1 MMEASGEIGLA
12 GGGGGGGGMGGM
24 GFGGPGGLGKG
35 LVGSLSALPTPG
47 GAMGGGGGPASG
59 GAGRGNMVRRASLGS
74 QPTQD
79 RWVCPND
86 RHLALRAK
94 LKMGWST
101 SQPVPV
107 TRQDSLSEAET
118 KIILEVIQRAEKLDL
133 VEQER
138 IGRLVDRVEA
148 MKHRA
153 QGNGANN
160 CILCGEGLPLLRTA
174 ATLCTDCRK
183 RVCSKCGVESPSLT
197 GEKVWL
203 CKICA
208 ETREMWKRSGAW
220 FFRGIPKHILPPAPN
235 TSAGGGRRS
244 RAPPRRANTIGVK
257 GGSEVETDTSS
268 EEETHRR
275 QRLQK
280 ASSECAPHDVDGF
293 PLPLSPNPRSR
304 SVSPS
309 PFRFDSTDS
318 GGGGGGGGLTRES
331 SDDRGSDKS
340 PMSPGVSKRDLSRA
354 SSRESGG
361 GGDVGGLLL
370 TPYYSPSPHNLSP
383 RSELRRD
390 QAIDR
395 SPSPLLRV
403 AWRDSGR
410 GSNSSVSDS
419 PNLSRESREENDA
432 EASAPGTPGGASV
445 SAAGHDGA
453 PTTALPSPAPRSPHP
468 SPSPINRSSSSSSSG
483 NLGQHSLSSPTV
495 NGFRSRRESE
505 ASRSSE
511 DKRHPRLG
519 RNPGGSRDSRSSR
532 DSRDSLVSRDS
543 SMRDEVTSSSVDEV
557 FTDERHVN
565 SNNIQDQKEKEAM
578 TGLGLV
584 EFSLLYDSHNQ
595 ALHCTVHSARN
606 LRPAD
611 SGSQADPYVKLHLL
625 PGASKSNK
633 LRTRTIPKT
642 VNPDFNETLT
652 YYGISDQDMARKTLR
667 LTILDEDRFSCDFL
681 GEARIA
687 LKKVRPHETKRLR
700 VNLEKRAI
708 LAEDEVK
715 GETERG
721 KVLLSLKYATQRN
734 ALIVG
739 IVRCAHLPSMDS
751 NGFSDPYVKVQLK
764 PDPTH
769 KKYRTAVKWK
779 NLNPEFNEEFVFE
792 VRRNELPKKL
802 LDIRVYD
809 KDVGRSDD
817 FIGGLQLS
825 QDSTGTEL
833 RHWYDALQYPDRRH
847 DRWHQL
853 QPLNG
858 K

>member
-1 MMEASGEIGLA
+1 MDPLNRV
-12 GGGGGGGGMGGM
+12 GGGGGAGGGVGKKVESGGMGD
-24 GFGGPGGLGKG
+24 
-35 LVGSLSALPTPG
+35 SAPA
-47 GAMGGGGGPASG
+47 GATGGGPRAPM
-59 GAGRGNMVRRASLGS
+59 ARRASLGN
-74 QPTQD
+74 QPMTE

-86 RHLALRAK
+86 RQLALRAK

-101 SQPVPV
+101 SQPAPV
-107 TRQDSLSEAET
+107 QRQDSLSEAET
-118 KIILEVIQRAEKLDL
+118 KMILEVIKRAEQLDMN
-133 VEQER
+133 EQQR
-138 IGRLVDRVEA
+138 IGRLVERVEA
-148 MKHRA
+148 MKNRV
-153 QGNGANN
+153 QGNGNNN
-160 CILCGEGLPLLRTA
+160 CILCGEGLSVLRTSSQVCA
-174 ATLCTDCRK
+174 DCNK
-183 RVCSKCGVESPSLT
+183 RVCSKCGVENPTAT
-197 GEKVWL
+197 GEKLWL

-220 FFRGIPKHILPPAPN
+220 FFRGIPKHVLPASGPSSAPS
-235 TSAGGGRRS
+235 TTKRS
-244 RAPPRRANTIGVK
+244 RAPPRRAHTLGVK
-257 GGSEVETDTSS
+257 GGDFDTDTSS
-268 EEETHRR
+268 EEENQRR
-275 QRLQK
+275 LRLQK
-280 ASSECAPHDVDGF
+280 AASETVPHDGDN
-293 PLPLSPNPRSR
+293 LPPANSPNPPRSR

-309 PFRFDSTDS
+309 PFRFDSSDS
-318 GGGGGGGGLTRES
+318 AGGGGG
-331 SDDRGSDKS
+331 SDDRASDKS
-340 PMSPGVSKRDLSRA
+340 PVSPAAGTQRDLSRA
-354 SSRESGG
+354 PSRESTG
-361 GGDVGGLLL
+361 GGDPGGLLL
-370 TPYYSPSPHNLSP
+370 TPYYSPAPHSPHQLSP
-383 RSELRRD
+383 RTELRRD

-403 AWRDSGR
+403 AWRDSTR

-419 PNLSRESREENDA
+419 PNLSRESKEETEPEN
-432 EASAPGTPGGASV
+432 STPGTPSNAMTSSVTEGLSASP
-445 SAAGHDGA
+445 SAS
-453 PTTALPSPAPRSPHP
+453 TAATPRSPHP
-468 SPSPINRSSSSSSSG
+468 SPLPMNRSSSSSSSG
-483 NLGQHSLSSPTV
+483 NIGGTALSSPTV

-505 ASRSSE
+505 ASKSS
-511 DKRHPRLG
+511 DDRRHPPRLG
-519 RNPGGSRDSRSSR
+519 RNAGGSRESRDSR
-532 DSRDSLVSRDS
+532 DSRDSLLSRDS
-543 SMRDEVTSSSVDEV
+543 SSIRDEVTSSSMDDV
-557 FTDERHVN
+557 FPEEKNANTTLVN
-565 SNNIQDQKEKEAM
+565 NKEKEGTIGM
-578 TGLGLV
+578 GTV

-606 LRPAD
+606 LKPTDTSR
-611 SGSQADPYVKLHLL
+611 QADAYVKLHLL
-625 PGASKSNK
+625 PGASKGLDEVIPHTRRCGPNQQSNK
-633 LRTRTIPKT
+633 LRTRTVPKT
-642 VNPDFNETLT
+642 VNPEFNETLT

-667 LTILDEDRFSCDFL
+667 LTILDEDRFGHDFL

-700 VNLEKRAI
+700 VNLEKRI
-708 LAEDEVK
+708 SLAEDEVK

-769 KKYRTAVKWK
+769 KKYKTAVKWK
-779 NLNPEFNEEFVFE
+779 NLNPEFNEEFIFE

-853 QPLNG
+853 QLLNG

>member
-1 MMEASGEIGLA
+1 MTSRRDIPCAVRC
-12 GGGGGGGGMGGM
+12 
-24 GFGGPGGLGKG
+24 LGHT
-35 LVGSLSALPTPG
+35 V
-47 GAMGGGGGPASG
+47 
-59 GAGRGNMVRRASLGS
+59 
-74 QPTQD
+74 QPTF
-79 RWVCPND
+79 
-86 RHLALRAK
+86 H
-94 LKMGWST
+94 
-101 SQPVPV
+101 
-107 TRQDSLSEAET
+107 
-118 KIILEVIQRAEKLDL
+118 
-133 VEQER
+133 
-138 IGRLVDRVEA
+138 
-148 MKHRA
+148 
-153 QGNGANN
+153 
-160 CILCGEGLPLLRTA
+160 
-174 ATLCTDCRK
+174 
-183 RVCSKCGVESPSLT
+183 
-197 GEKVWL
+197 
-203 CKICA
+203 
-208 ETREMWKRSGAW
+208 
-220 FFRGIPKHILPPAPN
+220 
-235 TSAGGGRRS
+235 
-244 RAPPRRANTIGVK
+244 
-257 GGSEVETDTSS
+257 
-268 EEETHRR
+268 
-275 QRLQK
+275 
-280 ASSECAPHDVDGF
+280 
-293 PLPLSPNPRSR
+293 PNPRSR

-309 PFRFDSTDS
+309 PFRFDSQDS
-318 GGGGGGGGLTRES
+318 VGAGSAARDS
-331 SDDRGSDKS
+331 SDDHASDKS
-340 PMSPGVSKRDLSRA
+340 PVSPAVTQRDLSRA
-354 SSRESGG
+354 PSRESGG
-361 GGDVGGLLL
+361 GGGDVGSLLL
-370 TPYYSPSPHNLSP
+370 TPYYSPSPHQLSP

-419 PNLSRESREENDA
+419 PNQSREDG
-432 EASAPGTPGGASV
+432 EADGSAPGTPSTGGAATDHHSTP
-445 SAAGHDGA
+445 AATT
-453 PTTALPSPAPRSPHP
+453 PTPAATPRSPHP
-468 SPSPINRSSSSSSSG
+468 SPLPPNRGSSSSSG
-483 NLGQHSLSSPTV
+483 STNVGGAGLSSPTV

-511 DKRHPRLG
+511 DRRHPRLA
-519 RNPGGSRDSRSSR
+519 RNAGDSRDSRGSR
-532 DSRDSLVSRDS
+532 DSRDSLLSRES
-543 SMRDEVTSSSVDEV
+543 STRDEVTTTTSSSVDDV
-557 FTDERHVN
+557 FPEDRTAHLSPASTVGAAE
-565 SNNIQDQKEKEAM
+565 M
-578 TGLGLV
+578 GTV

-595 ALHCTVHSARN
+595 ALHCTVHNAKN
-606 LRPAD
+606 LKPSD
-611 SGSQADPYVKLHLL
+611 SSSSSKQADPYVKLHLL

-642 VNPDFNETLT
+642 INPEFNETLT
-652 YYGISDQDMARKTLR
+652 YYGISEQDMARKTLR

-681 GEARIA
+681 GEARVA

-700 VNLEKRAI
+700 INLDKRAN

-715 GETERG
+715 GEAERG

-764 PDPTH
+764 PDPSH
-769 KKYRTAVKWK
+769 KKYRTAIKWK

>member
-1 MMEASGEIGLA
+1 MRRRRPSTRWAR
-12 GGGGGGGGMGGM
+12 
-24 GFGGPGGLGKG
+24 PRR
-35 LVGSLSALPTPG
+35 LPPS
-47 GAMGGGGGPASG
+47 P
-59 GAGRGNMVRRASLGS
+59 L
-74 QPTQD
+74 
-79 RWVCPND
+79 
-86 RHLALRAK
+86 
-94 LKMGWST
+94 
-101 SQPVPV
+101 PVPQGGV
-107 TRQDSLSEAET
+107 ARLRPRLQL
-118 KIILEVIQRAEKLDL
+118 LG
-133 VEQER
+133 ER
-138 IGRLVDRVEA
+138 L
-148 MKHRA
+148 A
-153 QGNGANN
+153 QP
-160 CILCGEGLPLLRTA
+160 EP
-174 ATLCTDCRK
+174 
-183 RVCSKCGVESPSLT
+183 
-197 GEKVWL
+197 
-203 CKICA
+203 
-208 ETREMWKRSGAW
+208 REPRE
-220 FFRGIPKHILPPAPN
+220 
-235 TSAGGGRRS
+235 
-244 RAPPRRANTIGVK
+244 PRRERRRGQRPRDARG
-257 GGSEVETDTSS
+257 
-268 EEETHRR
+268 R
-275 QRLQK
+275 QRLR
-280 ASSECAPHDVDGF
+280 
-293 PLPLSPNPRSR
+293 PRPR
-304 SVSPS
+304 
-309 PFRFDSTDS
+309 
-318 GGGGGGGGLTRES
+318 
-331 SDDRGSDKS
+331 RGAHLH
-340 PMSPGVSKRDLSRA
+340 P
-354 SSRESGG
+354 
-361 GGDVGGLLL
+361 
-370 TPYYSPSPHNLSP
+370 
-383 RSELRRD
+383 
-390 QAIDR
+390 
-395 SPSPLLRV
+395 
-403 AWRDSGR
+403 
-410 GSNSSVSDS
+410 
-419 PNLSRESREENDA
+419 
-432 EASAPGTPGGASV
+432 
-445 SAAGHDGA
+445 
-453 PTTALPSPAPRSPHP
+453 PSPAPRSPHP

-483 NLGQHSLSSPTV
+483 EPRPAQPLPRPRQRLPLQEGVGGLQEQRGQAPSSP
-495 NGFRSRRESE
+495 RQKSRRLQGLQ
-505 ASRSSE
+505 
-511 DKRHPRLG
+511 KL
-519 RNPGGSRDSRSSR
+519 R

-565 SNNIQDQKEKEAM
+565 SNNIQDQKEKEAT

-700 VNLEKRAI
+700 INLEKRAI

-825 QDSTGTEL
+825 QDSTGSEL